1 MFSFTGK
8 LVVKSD
14 TQQVTDSFRKRE
26 FVMSDESS
34 QYPQEIMFQL
44 TQDRCPLL
52 DPMNVG
58 ETVKVNFNLRGRKW
72 ENPNTKEIK
81 YFNTLEAWRIE
92 KESVGSPLGSD
103 LPPLPSA
110 EPASM
115 SRESDDLPF

>member
-44 TQDRCPLL
+44 TQDRCSLL

-81 YFNTLEAWRIE
+81 YFNTLEAWRLE
-92 KESVGSPLGSD
+92 KETSSSPLGSD
-103 LPPLPSA
+103 LPPMPSA
-110 EPASM
+110 EPAAM
-115 SRESDDLPF
+115 SSESDDLPF